1 MKIWKEEYIE
11 DMESM
16 MQLHHNSMEGIMI
29 TCVPGT
35 IGETSFWGMDP
46 YGSGLG
52 TRPPTS
58 TLQ

>member
-1 MKIWKEEYIE
+1 
-11 DMESM
+11 M